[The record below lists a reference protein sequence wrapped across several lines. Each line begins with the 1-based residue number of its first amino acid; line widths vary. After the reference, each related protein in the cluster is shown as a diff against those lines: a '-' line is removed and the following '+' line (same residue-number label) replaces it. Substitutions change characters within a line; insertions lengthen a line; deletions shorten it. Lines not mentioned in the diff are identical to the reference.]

1 MNTFGSDLSNILSAR
16 EKERAAVGVTADVPV
31 IKAGTIKKEKT
42 EPEKEKTEPEKE
54 NTEPEKEN
62 TEPEK
67 ENTEPEVKQKE
78 SEE

>member
-1 MNTFGSDLSNILSAR
+1 MNTFGSDLSKILSAR
-16 EKERAAVGVTADVPV
+16 EKERAVVGVTADVPI
-31 IKAGTIKKEKT
+31 IKADTIK
-42 EPEKEKTEPEKE
+42 KE

-67 ENTEPEVKQKE
+67 ENTEPEKESTEPEVKQEE